1 MAEIFEM
8 VKSRLE
14 SSLEVKVDEKNLII
28 ILFVKKEIQKSDVL
42 AEPHEVKDML
52 RILGGL
58 TEDISMEIEINNN
71 ARNIKLIFHNKEG
84 LEKVKN
90 VLDHI
95 WERTIHIFEE
105 LEKGNTNILRG
116 VGDFSDEM

>member
-1 MAEIFEM
+1 MTEMLEM

-14 SSLEVKVDEKNLII
+14 SYLEVRVDEKNLLI
-28 ILFVKKEIQKSDVL
+28 ILSVIKEIQKSDVL

-58 TEDISMEIEINNN
+58 TEDVSMKIEIDNN
-71 ARNIKLIFHNKEG
+71 ARKIKFIFQNKED
-84 LEKVKN
+84 LEKVKR

-105 LEKGNTNILRG
+105 LEAGNTDTLRG
-116 VGDFSDEM
+116 VGDFSE